1 MVNYESVMK
10 EEGFFGSLVIRNL
23 EEFKQAYYVLV
34 TNRKDEVLA
43 DVAGKVYTRDL
54 FGGD

>member
-1 MVNYESVMK
+1 MK